1 MRRVITVR
9 AKRAYR
15 IPCLPVIEVDGHSS
29 HITANVIALYMRNAI
44 DLLILPL
51 HCSHI
56 PQPLDIGV
64 SAPLKRAL
72 ASETDAA
79 LQLDSGRIP

>member
-1 MRRVITVR
+1 MRRVIATR
-9 AKRAYR
+9 AKRAYH
-15 IPCLPVIEVDGHSS
+15 IPCPLVIEVDGHSS
-29 HITANVIALYMRNAI
+29 HITANVIALCMRNAI

-72 ASETDAA
+72 ASETAA
-79 LQLDSGRIP
+79 PQLDTGRIP

>member
-1 MRRVITVR
+1 MRRVSAVC

-29 HITANVIALYMRNAI
+29 HITANVIALCMRNAI

-56 PQPLDIGV
+56 PQPLDVGV
-64 SAPLKRAL
+64 SAPLNRAL
-72 ASETDAA
+72 ASETDAT
-79 LQLDSGRIP
+79 LQLDTGRIP

>member
-1 MRRVITVR
+1 MRRVIAVR

-29 HITANVIALYMRNAI
+29 HITANVIALCMRNAI

-56 PQPLDIGV
+56 PQPLDVGV

-72 ASETDAA
+72 ASETDAT
-79 LQLDSGRIP
+79 LQLDTGRVP